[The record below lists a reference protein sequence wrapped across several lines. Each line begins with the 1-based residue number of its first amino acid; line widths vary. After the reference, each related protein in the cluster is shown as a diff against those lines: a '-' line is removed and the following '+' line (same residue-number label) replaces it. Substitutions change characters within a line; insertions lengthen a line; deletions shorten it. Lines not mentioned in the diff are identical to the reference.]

1 MPASVPPGSDPAG
14 GFDPKALTAFT
25 RTLKGEGGRFV
36 FAPVRHHS
44 PACAAHLHRLILET
58 RPAHVLIEAPVDF
71 EPLIPLLLDE
81 DTVPPVAIAAFLDE
95 AAGLRNASYYPFC
108 AHSPEFVAM
117 LAAREVGAEIGF
129 IDLPCGDRLMLGE
142 STLSDEE
149 NAPAPNGVPSSLLDE
164 RVLDAS
170 SYTRALA
177 AQLGCRDGLEVW
189 DHLFE
194 HRLAQANSRDF
205 FADVGAY
212 CFAIRAATPPAHTAK
227 LDAPRERHMAARLL
241 ALKKGRGK
249 VVVVTGGF
257 HTSALVDAVAGR
269 APADAAEARTKPA
282 PVKAFLVRYG
292 FRQLD
297 RLNGYG
303 AGLPSPGF
311 YERLWQSYRQPG
323 GGEDFWLANTIDLFA
338 DFAAH
343 LRDAD
348 AERAISL
355 PVLQGA
361 VRSAFALAELR
372 GRPGPLRVDIQDAA
386 LSAFVKGEA
395 GMSVEMERFAAFL
408 SGDRLGNVPPSAG
421 SPPLVEHVRKRA
433 RSLKFNIDSGAR
445 NVRELDIHRQP
456 SHLEASRFL
465 HLLSLLGVDFGRLQA
480 GPDFL
485 HGGPSDI
492 LFERWSWA
500 WSPQAEAGLIE
511 CSGLGDTLERAGLS
525 VIGRKIAEL
534 SAEGRARDARAAVQI
549 FLLAMRAGLHS
560 EAANILDVVEREIAD
575 DPEFGSVCGALRSLD
590 LVWRARSVLG
600 LVDSAVTVQA
610 IAKAYARA
618 LYLMPTL
625 AQSAEEHIAGR
636 LDAMVILNEVVRGA
650 RPEAGLIDQALFDEA
665 LERLDAQELPPV
677 LSGGLAA
684 LLVMSGRRPA
694 DYLIARVEGDLRGA
708 YAYPEAKIGAL
719 YGVLKVAPALMRRAP
734 GLIAAIDRVIAG
746 VDEGEFISLLPHLRL
761 AFATLNPGETAM
773 MAEELGR
780 LYGISSSAIETPVF
794 TGFSPAETAANLE
807 LAAALRASFA
817 ADGLD
822 DWIGGARGTA
832 DG

>member
-1 MPASVPPGSDPAG
+1 MAPDAASA
-14 GFDPKALTAFT
+14 FDPEALAAFASLLKA
-25 RTLKGEGGRFV
+25 GDGRFV

-44 PACAAHLHRLILET
+44 PACAAHLRQLILET
-58 RPAHVLIEAPVDF
+58 RPAHVLIEAPIDF
-71 EPLIPLLLDE
+71 EPLIPMLLDE
-81 DTVPPVAIAAFLDE
+81 ETVPPVAIAAFLDE
-95 AAGLRNASYYPFC
+95 AAGLRSASYYPFC

-117 LAAREVGAEIGF
+117 QAAREIGAQIGF
-129 IDLPCGDRLMLGE
+129 IDLPCGDRLMLDGHAGGKE
-142 STLSDEE
+142 DA
-149 NAPAPNGVPSSLLDE
+149 APPPGGAPTSLLDE

-170 SYTRALA
+170 LYTRALA

-194 HRLAQANSRDF
+194 RRLGEGSARDF

-212 CFAIRAATPPAHTAK
+212 CFAIRAATPPAQTAR
-227 LDAPRERHMAARLL
+227 LDAPREAHMAGRLL

-257 HTSALVDAVAGR
+257 HTPALAEAVAAGR
-269 APADAAEARTKPA
+269 LPSEATGGGTPKPA
-282 PVKAFLVRYG
+282 AVKAFLVRYG

-303 AGLPSPGF
+303 AGLPVPGF
-311 YERLWQSYRQPG
+311 YERLWQTYRKPG
-323 GGEDFWLANTIDLFA
+323 DESDFWTPNSIGLFF
-338 DFAAH
+338 DFAGH
-343 LRDAD
+343 LGDAD
-348 AERAISL
+348 PERALSL

-361 VRSAFALAELR
+361 IRSAFALAELR

-395 GMSVEMERFAAFL
+395 GMSVEMEHFAAFL
-408 SGDRLGNVPPSAG
+408 SGDRIGNVPPSAG

-445 NVRELDIHRQP
+445 STRELDIHRQP
-456 SHLEASRFL
+456 SHLEVSRFL
-465 HLLSLLGVDFGRLQA
+465 HLLSLLDVDFGRLEA

-485 HGGPSDI
+485 HGGPSDL

-511 CSGLGDTLERAGLS
+511 RSGLGDTLERAGLA
-525 VIGRKIAEL
+525 VIGQRIAAL
-534 SAEGRARDARAAVQI
+534 AAEGRARDAQAAVQI

-560 EAANILDVVEREIAD
+560 EAANILAVVESEIAA
-575 DPEFGSVCGALRSLD
+575 DPEFASVCGALRSLD

-625 AQSAEEHIAGR
+625 AQSAAEHIMPR
-636 LDAMVILNEVVRGA
+636 LEAMVILNEVVRGA
-650 RPEAGLIDQALFDEA
+650 RPDTGLIDHALFDEA
-665 LERLDAQELPPV
+665 LERLEAHELPAV

-694 DYLIARVEGDLRGA
+694 DYLITRVEGNLRGA
-708 YAYPEAKIGAL
+708 YAEAEEKIGAL

-734 GLIAAIDRVIAG
+734 GLIAAIDRVIASA
-746 VDEGEFISLLPHLRL
+746 DEGEFIALLPHLRL
-761 AFATLNPGETAM
+761 TFATLNPGETEMVAQ
-773 MAEELGR
+773 ELAR
-780 LYGISSSAIETPVF
+780 LYGVSSREIETPVL
-794 TGFSPAETAANLE
+794 TEWSQADIAANLE
-807 LAAALRASFA
+807 LMAALQAGFA
-817 ADGLD
+817 ADGLAG
-822 DWIGGARGTA
+822 WLGASDRTGKA